1 MDKYIPSHLIHVFEE
16 YERQYIS
23 KIEEAFSINKDCM
36 SRAERRAWK
45 RKISKSNLKSS
56 VSKPNK
62 MNKEKAIELI
72 KEVKDS
78 LFLTKGLYMGK
89 DEHLTAYMVLNM
101 QRCEQAI
108 KELED

>member
-1 MDKYIPSHLIHVFEE
+1 
-16 YERQYIS
+16 
-23 KIEEAFSINKDCM
+23 
-36 SRAERRAWK
+36 
-45 RKISKSNLKSS
+45 
-56 VSKPNK
+56 

-78 LFLTKGLYMGK
+78 LFLTNGMCVGK
-89 DEHLTAYMVLNM
+89 NEHIAAYMVLNM

>member
-1 MDKYIPSHLIHVFEE
+1 
-16 YERQYIS
+16 
-23 KIEEAFSINKDCM
+23 
-36 SRAERRAWK
+36 
-45 RKISKSNLKSS
+45 
-56 VSKPNK
+56 

-89 DEHLTAYMVLNM
+89 DEHLMAYMDLNM

-108 KELED
+108 KVLED

>member
-1 MDKYIPSHLIHVFEE
+1 MTVGRE
-16 YERQYIS
+16 IS
-23 KIEEAFSINKDCM
+23 SYKA
-36 SRAERRAWK
+36 
-45 RKISKSNLKSS
+45 
-56 VSKPNK
+56 

>member
-1 MDKYIPSHLIHVFEE
+1 MTVGRE
-16 YERQYIS
+16 IS
-23 KIEEAFSINKDCM
+23 SYKA
-36 SRAERRAWK
+36 
-45 RKISKSNLKSS
+45 
-56 VSKPNK
+56 

-78 LFLTKGLYMGK
+78 LFLTNGMCMGK

>member
-1 MDKYIPSHLIHVFEE
+1 MTVGREV
-16 YERQYIS
+16 
-23 KIEEAFSINKDCM
+23 
-36 SRAERRAWK
+36 
-45 RKISKSNLKSS
+45 SNHKT
-56 VSKPNK
+56 

>member
-1 MDKYIPSHLIHVFEE
+1 MTVGREV
-16 YERQYIS
+16 
-23 KIEEAFSINKDCM
+23 
-36 SRAERRAWK
+36 
-45 RKISKSNLKSS
+45 SNHKT
-56 VSKPNK
+56 

-89 DEHLTAYMVLNM
+89 DEHLMAYMDLNM

-108 KELED
+108 KVLED

>member
-1 MDKYIPSHLIHVFEE
+1 
-16 YERQYIS
+16 
-23 KIEEAFSINKDCM
+23 
-36 SRAERRAWK
+36 
-45 RKISKSNLKSS
+45 
-56 VSKPNK
+56 

-72 KEVKDS
+72 KEIKDS

-108 KELED
+108 KELEG